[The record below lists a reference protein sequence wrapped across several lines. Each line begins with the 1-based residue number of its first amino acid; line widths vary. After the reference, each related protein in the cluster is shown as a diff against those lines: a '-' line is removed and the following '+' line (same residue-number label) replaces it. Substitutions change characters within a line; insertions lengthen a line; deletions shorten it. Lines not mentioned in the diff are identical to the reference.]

1 MRSRARA
8 AVAGAA
14 LTGLLVGVAVTLAVT
29 EPRTDAAGT
38 GPRVE
43 PPAAPPSTTSPPATT
58 SGPQRAEGTLL
69 VWTSGGLPPEL
80 AADVTAVPGV
90 DAVTVVQGDQTSL
103 LGATRRNGTVA
114 LALDGDWAIPLD
126 TLAVEPDSFS
136 PFVAASSRAAVDRLQ
151 PGAALLTDTSR
162 RLRGLDVGDRIG
174 LRGASLE
181 ITGIVDDV
189 SGAGAELIVHRAD
202 AAAIG
207 AATDRYLLL
216 HHRPGARE
224 PVTDAIDELTGDRT
238 IRFRSA
244 TETTWLRHGDAVAP
258 QVFVKRDFGEF
269 AFRDRP
275 GREIEID
282 PGWVEANIVEG
293 DLSILGS
300 VRCHRSLLGPLGRAM
315 RSLTDDNL
323 GHLVD
328 PGAFAGC
335 WSPRR
340 IADGEPLSRHAWGIA
355 VDLNIDGNPRGSF
368 SSQDPRLVE
377 AMRSNGFTWG
387 GTWLV
392 PDPGHY
398 ELVPPASAG

>member
-1 MRSRARA
+1 M
-8 AVAGAA
+8 AGAA
-14 LTGLLVGVAVTLAVT
+14 IAGLVVGVVATLAVT

-38 GPRVE
+38 ASPREV
-43 PPAAPPSTTSPPATT
+43 PTTTTTPTTTSPSDITT
-58 SGPQRAEGTLL
+58 TGPSTEVPTLL
-69 VWTSGGLPPEL
+69 VWTSGGLPAGL
-80 AADVTAVPGV
+80 ASEVAAIPAVE
-90 DAVTVVQGDQTSL
+90 AVTVVQGDQTSL
-103 LGATRRNGTVA
+103 VGTTRRDGTVVEE
-114 LALDGDWAIPLD
+114 LAGDWAIPID
-126 TLAVEPDSFS
+126 TLAVDPETFS
-136 PFVAASSRAAVDRLQ
+136 SFVADPARAAVSGLRPGGALLTETSRAIRDLELGDRIELR
-151 PGAALLTDTSR
+151 GAALE
-162 RLRGLDVGDRIG
+162 V
-174 LRGASLE
+174 
-181 ITGIVDDV
+181 TGIVDDV

-216 HHRPGARE
+216 HHRPRARGSVTGA
-224 PVTDAIDELTGDRT
+224 IGELTGDRT

-269 AFRDRP
+269 AFRDGP

-282 PGWVEANIVEG
+282 ARWIEANIVDGEVA
-293 DLSILGS
+293 ILGA
-300 VRCHRSLLGPLGRAM
+300 VRCHRELLGPLGQAM
-315 RSLTDDNL
+315 RSLSDDNL

-328 PGAFAGC
+328 PASFAGC

-340 IADGEPLSRHAWGIA
+340 MADGQPLSRHAWGIA

-368 SSQDPRLVE
+368 SSQDPRLVD
-377 AMRSNGFTWG
+377 AMRSSGFTWG

-398 ELVPPASAG
+398 ELVPPASSG